1 MVSQDTRLWG
11 FVSLRPEIAGLHID
25 RADTLVNNIMPSK
38 FAGGNL
44 RYLELPSELIA
55 PQVRAL

>member
-11 FVSLRPEIAGLHID
+11 FVSLRADISGLHVD
-25 RADTLVNNIMPSK
+25 RADTLTNNIIPTK

-44 RYLELPSELIA
+44 RYLELPAELINQ
-55 PQVRAL
+55 QVR